1 MKFHEKLQVLRKE
14 HGLSQ
19 ERLAERLSVSR
30 QAVAKWEAGQ
40 SYPDVDRLLEL
51 SDLFQTS
58 VDQLLRNREE
68 DACAYQNAGALAEAD
83 AAVIDFLC
91 RAKQHTF
98 AGYGKNCASCRP
110 SSHDLKYEEEDLL
123 YYDTYFGGQ
132 RFAGEEAL
140 FRDGVAF
147 WSMNYAGRILSEQ
160 YKESFLNDVLMRVPK
175 EYPYRGPLVY
185 RDGRYTYHCVI
196 NGEFTWFNG
205 YEEIFCDDTKVYE
218 CFFHGGGIR

>member
-14 HGLSQ
+14 QGLSQ

-68 DACAYQNAGALAEAD
+68 DACAYQNTGALAEAD
-83 AAVIDFLC
+83 AVVIDFLC

-110 SSHDLKYEEEDLL
+110 SSHDLKYEEGDLL
-123 YYDTYFGGQ
+123 YYDTYLGGQ
-132 RFAGEEAL
+132 RFAGGGGAVPRWRGVLEHELRRKNSFRAIQGKL
-140 FRDGVAF
+140 FKRCAH
-147 WSMNYAGRILSEQ
+147 ARTQ
-160 YKESFLNDVLMRVPK
+160 RVPLPGAACISGRAV
-175 EYPYRGPLVY
+175 YLPLRHQRGV
-185 RDGRYTYHCVI
+185 HMV
-196 NGEFTWFNG
+196 
-205 YEEIFCDDTKVYE
+205 
-218 CFFHGGGIR
+218 